1 MRYSLLTL
9 LGILI
14 AVGTLT
20 AQQPTSSP
28 ADPPLDPAR
37 NKLDA
42 LLLKWEEKMKGVET
56 LYATVRRTK
65 LDYTYPEKAIVDGK
79 PVFVPSKEI
88 FEGTAKYMKP
98 NLARIELYRKDKPT
112 VYEKYIF
119 TPTFVY
125 EFNPG
130 SKEIR
135 AHEVPPAKPGQM
147 ADDNLLSF
155 LLGMKAAEAKKRYD
169 LRLAPEDQYYY
180 YVEVFPRLQDD
191 KAQFEKAQLALVQ
204 TTMLPRQVVL
214 FEPATKGKGNQVTWD
229 IPTMELGARLN
240 RSEFEAPKLPGPDWR
255 LVRAPKI
262 NDNASKPGVAP
273 RVVRPKS

>member
-9 LGILI
+9 LSMVVM
-14 AVGTLT
+14 VGSLV
-20 AQQPTSSP
+20 ARQPTKSP
-28 ADPPLDPAR
+28 AELPLDPAH

-42 LLLKWEEKMKGVET
+42 LLLQWEQKMKGVET
-56 LYATVRRTK
+56 LYATVKRTR
-65 LDYTYPEKAIVDGK
+65 LDYTYKERAIVDGK
-79 PVFVPSKEI
+79 PVYVPGKEI

-125 EFNPG
+125 EFNQS

-135 AHEVPPAKPGQM
+135 AHELPPAKPGQM
-147 ADDNLLSF
+147 ADDNFLSF
-155 LLGMKAAEAKKRYD
+155 LLGMRAAEAKNRYD
-169 LRLAPEDQYYY
+169 LRLVKEDQHYH
-180 YVEVFPRLQDD
+180 YVEVFPRLDGD
-191 KAQFEKAQLALVQ
+191 KSQFQTAQLALVR
-204 TTMLPRQVVL
+204 TTMLPRQVIL
-214 FEPATKGKGNQVTWD
+214 LEPNGNQIIWD
-229 IPTMELGARLN
+229 IPSVEPGARLN